1 MIAVTI
7 LGNNSAVPAYGRHP
21 TAQVVQTREQFFLV
35 DCGEGTQMRMD
46 QHKIRRSKINHIFI
60 SHLHGDHYFGLIGLL
75 NSYGLNKRENA
86 LHIYAPEGLEHVIK
100 IQLALAEAHLPYPLH
115 FYNLNEEGIIL
126 EDEKILVSTFKVNHR
141 IPCFGFLFKEKK
153 FPRKLNIAEVKKLNV
168 PKEFYENLH
177 YGEDYVLPDKTVI
190 SNEQLTFPV
199 LPPRSYAYCADTAY
213 FENICNSIHG
223 VDLIYHESTYLN
235 ELSAKASARFH
246 STAKDAAMIAKKSNA
261 GRLLLGHF
269 SSMYEDLSEFEK
281 EAREIFENTEAS
293 VEGTCYVA

>member
-75 NSYGLNKRENA
+75 NTYGLNKREND
-86 LHIYAPEGLEHVIK
+86 LHIYAPEGLEDVIK
-100 IQLALAEAHLPYPLH
+100 MQLSMADAHLPYSLH
-115 FYNLNEEGIIL
+115 FHILNEAGIIC
-126 EDEKILVSTFKVNHR
+126 EDDKIIVSAFKVNHR
-141 IPCFGFLFKEKK
+141 IPCFGFHFREKR
-153 FPRKLNIAEVKKLNV
+153 FPRKLNISQVRKFKI

-177 YGEDYVLPDKTVI
+177 YGEDFVMTDQTVI
-190 SNEQLTFPV
+190 PNEQLTFPAA
-199 LPPRSYAYCADTAY
+199 PSRTYAYCADTAY
-213 FENICNSIHG
+213 FEDICKYIHG
-223 VDLIYHESTYLN
+223 VDLMYHESTYLSDQA
-235 ELSAKASARFH
+235 EKARSRYHAT
-246 STAKDAAMIAKKSNA
+246 SVDAAMIAKKANA

-269 SSMYEDLSEFEK
+269 SSMYEDLDEFER
-281 EAREIFENTEAS
+281 EAREVFENAEVS